1 MLRSRRAATGAAL
14 TALAIL
20 LSACGTATPPTTA
33 PPASAAGA
41 ATPGASRA
49 GDESLAPGSP
59 SGGSASPAPAV
70 TRKFVFGSNAVIDT
84 TLATTK
90 DLYINPGAL
99 VEVDGTLHLFAN
111 SFSTWPGRMKI
122 PHLTSTDGITWA
134 LDTRAAILDSQTSGL
149 FPMADPGIDVSTG
162 YVTDDGTWT
171 LLFETVSTLDPWK
184 VYRMTAASPE
194 GPWAIDPKPVIDT
207 GAAGAFDAAGVQWP
221 SVVRIGNRWAAYYAG
236 VSGPGRGTGKIGVA
250 FSDDGVTWT
259 KHTEPLLA
267 ATEPW
272 ELHSLDRPRVVSTP
286 SGLVM
291 LYTAL
296 DLNRRALATS
306 TDGLAWTKV
315 PGPNIEQKDF
325 PLQGGSWDS
334 AIRYADGEIQYFL
347 EIGNQ
352 TTSIYRATLAWP

>member
-1 MLRSRRAATGAAL
+1 MLGSRRAAHSAGA
-14 TALAIL
+14 TALAL
-20 LSACGTATPPTTA
+20 LLGACTTATPASAPPSAAPTTGA
-33 PPASAAGA
+33 PTTGASGAAAG
-41 ATPGASRA
+41 
-49 GDESLAPGSP
+49 SP
-59 SGGSASPAPAV
+59 TPAPAV
-70 TRKFVFGSNAVIDT
+70 TKTFTFAPDAVVDT
-84 TLATTK
+84 KLASTE

-99 VEVDGTLHLFAN
+99 IEVDGTLHMFPN

-122 PHLTSTDGITWA
+122 PHLTSSDGVTWT
-134 LDTRAAILDSQTSGL
+134 LDTKAAVLDTDTSGL
-149 FPMADPGIDVSTG
+149 FPMADPGIDISTG
-162 YVTDDGTWT
+162 FVTDAGTWT
-171 LLFETVSTLDPWK
+171 LLFENVSNTDPWK
-184 VYRMTAASPE
+184 VYRMTATSPA
-194 GPWAIDPKPVIDT
+194 GPWTVDPKPVLDV
-207 GAAGAFDAAGVQWP
+207 GAAGDFDATGVQWP

-236 VSGPGRGTGKIGVA
+236 VRGAGRGTGQIGVA

-259 KHTEPLLA
+259 KQPGSLLQ
-267 ATEPW
+267 ATEAW
-272 ELHSLDRPRVVSTP
+272 ELRSLDRPRVVSTP

-315 PGPNIEQKDF
+315 PGPSIEQKDF

-334 AIRYADGEIQYFL
+334 ALRYADGSLQYFL